1 MSMRWILAGTLA
13 WASFGLQAEDLPA
26 AVSLAQSELQQR
38 LQLAY
43 PEVTSWALVP
53 MLTDRQLTVFAT
65 DAGIHIDSVKL
76 GRRSALQV
84 SWRDGE
90 ERRRQ
95 AVWFDVSG
103 QRAAWLVNTDVK
115 RNESIEPETLR
126 ADEYAQ
132 WDPGCSAVSPSS
144 PVQGMRARK
153 ALRAG
158 DVLCAESMEPKPPV
172 SRGERV
178 LVHSSSGLVTVVVNG
193 IAEQDGK
200 VGDRLQ
206 IRNPESGELYV
217 ASVSAEGEVVVRQ

>member
-1 MSMRWILAGTLA
+1 MHRILAGALA
-13 WASFGLQAEDLPA
+13 WASFGSHADDLPT
-26 AVSLAQSELQQR
+26 AVSLAHGELQQR
-38 LQLAY
+38 LQDAY
-43 PEVTSWALVP
+43 PEVTSWALTP
-53 MLTDRQLTVFAT
+53 LLSERQLAAFAT
-65 DAGIHIDSVKL
+65 DAEIHIDSIRL

-84 SWRDGE
+84 SWREGE

-103 QRAAWLVNTDVK
+103 QRAAWLVNADVK
-115 RNESIEPETLR
+115 RSESIPAEDLR
-126 ADEYAQ
+126 ADEYAE
-132 WDPGCSAVSPSS
+132 WEPGCSAVSPST

-158 DVLCAESMEPKPPV
+158 DVLCAEDMEPKPPV

-193 IAEQDGK
+193 IAEQDGN

-206 IRNPESGELYV
+206 IRNPGSGELYV